1 VSPSRR
7 CVFIKERARE
17 PRYNPAV
24 PKLWTDSIEAH
35 RRAVADAILDT
46 AAALVAEHG
55 ITAVSMSSVADRA
68 GIGRATLY
76 KYFSDVEG
84 ILAAWHERQVG
95 AHLARLAEISEQSR
109 APSERL
115 ETMLETYAL
124 GIHEHRDTEIGAA
137 LHRAE
142 HVVRGHRE
150 LEGLIRDVLAEG
162 AETGHFRSDIGAEEL
177 ATYCMHAVGAAS
189 HLPSKAA
196 VRRLVK
202 VTLAGV
208 QAPG

>member
-1 VSPSRR
+1 M
-7 CVFIKERARE
+7 
-17 PRYNPAV
+17 

-46 AAALVAEHG
+46 TAALVAEHG

-76 KYFSDVEG
+76 KYFSDVEQ
-84 ILAAWHERQVG
+84 ILSAWHERQVG
-95 AHLARLAEISEQSR
+95 AHLARLAEIRNQSS
-109 APSERL
+109 APPERL
-115 ETMLETYAL
+115 EAMLETYAL
-124 GIHEHRDTEIGAA
+124 GIHEHRDTEVGAA
-137 LHRAE
+137 LHRAD

-150 LEGLIRDVLAEG
+150 LAGLIREVLAEG
-162 AETGHFRSDIGAEEL
+162 AGTGHFRSDIGAEEL

-208 QAPG
+208 RAPG